1 MVYTTLGGRI
11 KRAVHCQIVLDI
23 ERVEVQIVSLCLRSD
38 ARPGANGHAP
48 RHGSI
53 HVAAQCQ
60 IHAPACLN
68 AAGLNGE
75 GLGFN
80 GQAPAAGEADGIAPD
95 AEIARR
101 IHIGSGG
108 HILQATGITNV
119 IAALKHDVQRPDITA
134 VEKDVIV
141 FEYAGQLLG
150 RDLCISVDRAV
161 SQRQRLCVSV
171 ILEAAGRIVSAAYRA
186 LCDVENGAAEG
197 NRAIRRPRTDA
208 IGRPHCGR
216 AYFGGN
222 GITAKFII
230 RWRGCSLV
238 LRGGVRVGVFGGHRR
253 IFVLRR
259 GIRIFALGGCV
270 RLLLTRLLLIRAAR
284 GGDRVFFRGRRAA
297 GFVRKLRSA
306 AVFGLRVLCAA
317 DGTVRVHDPFR
328 AGCFADARG
337 NIFSPFLVIRKRCCG
352 DQGQA
357 QSKRG
362 KQAKK
367 SSFHCDPST
376 IKEFGFSKGISPRQN
391 LLFRQSFK
399 ALFRLLDGLLDDAQS
414 HCVKVHPQDGR
425 RDCRPLLLWYVI
437 ELQ

>member
-11 KRAVHCQIVLDI
+11 KRAVHCQIVLNI

-38 ARPGANGHAP
+38 ARPGADGHAP

-60 IHAPACLN
+60 IHALACLN

-119 IAALKHDVQRPDITA
+119 ISALKHDVQRPDITA

-216 AYFGGN
+216 AFFGGN
-222 GITAKFII
+222 GVTAKFII
-230 RWRGCSLV
+230 RWRG
-238 LRGGVRVGVFGGHRR
+238 
-253 IFVLRR
+253 
-259 GIRIFALGGCV
+259 
-270 RLLLTRLLLIRAAR
+270 
-284 GGDRVFFRGRRAA
+284 
-297 GFVRKLRSA
+297 
-306 AVFGLRVLCAA
+306 
-317 DGTVRVHDPFR
+317 
-328 AGCFADARG
+328 
-337 NIFSPFLVIRKRCCG
+337 
-352 DQGQA
+352 
-357 QSKRG
+357 
-362 KQAKK
+362 
-367 SSFHCDPST
+367 
-376 IKEFGFSKGISPRQN
+376 
-391 LLFRQSFK
+391 
-399 ALFRLLDGLLDDAQS
+399 
-414 HCVKVHPQDGR
+414 
-425 RDCRPLLLWYVI
+425 
-437 ELQ
+437 

>member
-1 MVYTTLGGRI
+1 MVYASLGGRI
-11 KRAVHCQIVLDI
+11 KRAVHCQIVLNI

-38 ARPGANGHAP
+38 ARPGADGHAP

-60 IHAPACLN
+60 IHALACLN

-119 IAALKHDVQRPDITA
+119 ISALKHDVQRPDITA

-208 IGRPHCGR
+208 IGRPHCDR
-216 AYFGGN
+216 ACFGGN
-222 GITAKFII
+222 DITAKFII
-230 RWRGCSLV
+230 RWRG
-238 LRGGVRVGVFGGHRR
+238 
-253 IFVLRR
+253 
-259 GIRIFALGGCV
+259 
-270 RLLLTRLLLIRAAR
+270 
-284 GGDRVFFRGRRAA
+284 
-297 GFVRKLRSA
+297 
-306 AVFGLRVLCAA
+306 
-317 DGTVRVHDPFR
+317 
-328 AGCFADARG
+328 
-337 NIFSPFLVIRKRCCG
+337 
-352 DQGQA
+352 
-357 QSKRG
+357 
-362 KQAKK
+362 
-367 SSFHCDPST
+367 
-376 IKEFGFSKGISPRQN
+376 
-391 LLFRQSFK
+391 
-399 ALFRLLDGLLDDAQS
+399 
-414 HCVKVHPQDGR
+414 
-425 RDCRPLLLWYVI
+425 
-437 ELQ
+437 

>member
-23 ERVEVQIVSLCLRSD
+23 ERVEVQIVSLCLCGD
-38 ARPGANGHAP
+38 ARPGADGHAL

-161 SQRQRLCVSV
+161 SQRQRLRGGV

-208 IGRPHCGR
+208 IRRPHCGR

-230 RWRGCSLV
+230 RWCGCSLV
-238 LRGGVRVGVFGGHRR
+238 LRGGVRV
-253 IFVLRR
+253 FVP
-259 GIRIFALGGCV
+259 GGCV

-306 AVFGLRVLCAA
+306 AIFGLRVLCAA
-317 DGTVRVHDPFR
+317 DGTVRVHGLFR
-328 AGCFADARG
+328 AGCFADAWG
-337 NIFSPFLVIRKRCCG
+337 NIFSPSLVIRERCCG

-367 SSFHCDPST
+367 SSFHCDPSL
-376 IKEFGFSKGISPRQN
+376 IKEFWLLQGDIPLPKIYFSVRASKPFSACWTVFWMMP
-391 LLFRQSFK
+391 K
-399 ALFRLLDGLLDDAQS
+399 AI
-414 HCVKVHPQDGR
+414 V
-425 RDCRPLLLWYVI
+425 
-437 ELQ
+437 

>member
-11 KRAVHCQIVLDI
+11 KRAVHRQIVLDI
-23 ERVEVQIVSLCLRSD
+23 ERVEVQIVSLCLCGD
-38 ARPGANGHAP
+38 ARPGANGHAL

-60 IHAPACLN
+60 IHALACLN

-141 FEYAGQLLG
+141 SEYAGQLLG

-161 SQRQRLCVSV
+161 SQRQRLRDGI

-208 IGRPHCGR
+208 IGRPHCDR
-216 AYFGGN
+216 ACFGGN
-222 GITAKFII
+222 GVTAKFII
-230 RWRGCSLV
+230 RW
-238 LRGGVRVGVFGGHRR
+238 
-253 IFVLRR
+253 
-259 GIRIFALGGCV
+259 
-270 RLLLTRLLLIRAAR
+270 
-284 GGDRVFFRGRRAA
+284 
-297 GFVRKLRSA
+297 
-306 AVFGLRVLCAA
+306 
-317 DGTVRVHDPFR
+317 
-328 AGCFADARG
+328 
-337 NIFSPFLVIRKRCCG
+337 CG
-352 DQGQA
+352 
-357 QSKRG
+357 
-362 KQAKK
+362 
-367 SSFHCDPST
+367 
-376 IKEFGFSKGISPRQN
+376 
-391 LLFRQSFK
+391 
-399 ALFRLLDGLLDDAQS
+399 
-414 HCVKVHPQDGR
+414 
-425 RDCRPLLLWYVI
+425 
-437 ELQ
+437 

>member
-1 MVYTTLGGRI
+1 MVYTAIGGRI
-11 KRAVHCQIVLDI
+11 KRTVHRQIVLDI
-23 ERVEVQIVSLCLRSD
+23 ERVEVQIVSLCLRGD
-38 ARPGANGHAP
+38 ARPGADGHAP

-80 GQAPAAGEADGIAPD
+80 DQAPAAGEADGIAPD

-101 IHIGSGG
+101 IQIGSGG
-108 HILQATGITNV
+108 HILQAAGITDV
-119 IAALKHDVQRPDITA
+119 IAALEHDVQRADIPA

-197 NRAIRRPRTDA
+197 NRAIRRPRADA
-208 IGRPHCGR
+208 IGRPHCDR
-216 AYFGGN
+216 ACFGGH
-222 GITAKFII
+222 GVTAKFII
-230 RWRGCSLV
+230 RKRGCSLV
-238 LRGGVRVGVFGGHRR
+238 LCGGVRVCVF
-253 IFVLRR
+253 
-259 GIRIFALGGCV
+259 GGCV
-270 RLLLTRLLLIRAAR
+270 RLLLTGLLLIRAAR

-297 GFVRKLRSA
+297 GFVRELRGA
-306 AVFGLRVLCAA
+306 AVFGPRVLRAA
-317 DGTVRVHDPFR
+317 DGAVRVHDLFR

-337 NIFSPFLVIRKRCCG
+337 NIFSTFLVIRERCCG

-367 SSFHCDPST
+367 SSFHCDPSM
-376 IKEFGFSKGISPRQN
+376 IKEFGFSKRISPCLN
-391 LLFRQSFK
+391 LFFRQGLK

-414 HCVKVHPQDGR
+414 HCVQIHPQDGR
-425 RDCRPLLLWYVI
+425 RDRRPLLLWYVI

>member
-11 KRAVHCQIVLDI
+11 KHAVHCQIVLNI

-38 ARPGANGHAP
+38 ARPGADGHAP

-161 SQRQRLCVSV
+161 SQRQRLRGGV

-208 IGRPHCGR
+208 IRRPHCGR
-216 AYFGGN
+216 AFFGGN
-222 GITAKFII
+222 DITAKFII
-230 RWRGCSLV
+230 RWRG
-238 LRGGVRVGVFGGHRR
+238 
-253 IFVLRR
+253 
-259 GIRIFALGGCV
+259 
-270 RLLLTRLLLIRAAR
+270 
-284 GGDRVFFRGRRAA
+284 
-297 GFVRKLRSA
+297 
-306 AVFGLRVLCAA
+306 
-317 DGTVRVHDPFR
+317 
-328 AGCFADARG
+328 
-337 NIFSPFLVIRKRCCG
+337 
-352 DQGQA
+352 
-357 QSKRG
+357 
-362 KQAKK
+362 
-367 SSFHCDPST
+367 
-376 IKEFGFSKGISPRQN
+376 
-391 LLFRQSFK
+391 
-399 ALFRLLDGLLDDAQS
+399 
-414 HCVKVHPQDGR
+414 
-425 RDCRPLLLWYVI
+425 
-437 ELQ
+437 

>member
-23 ERVEVQIVSLCLRSD
+23 ERVEVQIVSLCLCGD

-60 IHAPACLN
+60 IHALACLN

-119 IAALKHDVQRPDITA
+119 ISALKHDVQRPDITA

-141 FEYAGQLLG
+141 IEYAGQLLG

-161 SQRQRLCVSV
+161 SQRQRLRGGV
-171 ILEAAGRIVSAAYRA
+171 ILEAAGCIVSAAYRA

-216 AYFGGN
+216 AFFGGN
-222 GITAKFII
+222 DITAKFII
-230 RWRGCSLV
+230 RWRG
-238 LRGGVRVGVFGGHRR
+238 
-253 IFVLRR
+253 
-259 GIRIFALGGCV
+259 
-270 RLLLTRLLLIRAAR
+270 
-284 GGDRVFFRGRRAA
+284 
-297 GFVRKLRSA
+297 
-306 AVFGLRVLCAA
+306 
-317 DGTVRVHDPFR
+317 
-328 AGCFADARG
+328 
-337 NIFSPFLVIRKRCCG
+337 
-352 DQGQA
+352 
-357 QSKRG
+357 
-362 KQAKK
+362 
-367 SSFHCDPST
+367 
-376 IKEFGFSKGISPRQN
+376 
-391 LLFRQSFK
+391 
-399 ALFRLLDGLLDDAQS
+399 
-414 HCVKVHPQDGR
+414 
-425 RDCRPLLLWYVI
+425 
-437 ELQ
+437 

>member
-11 KRAVHCQIVLDI
+11 KRAVHRQIVLDI

-38 ARPGANGHAP
+38 ARLGANGHAP

-119 IAALKHDVQRPDITA
+119 ISALKHDVQRPDITA

-197 NRAIRRPRTDA
+197 NRAIRRPCTDA

-216 AYFGGN
+216 ACFGGN
-222 GITAKFII
+222 DITAKFII
-230 RWRGCSLV
+230 RWRG
-238 LRGGVRVGVFGGHRR
+238 
-253 IFVLRR
+253 
-259 GIRIFALGGCV
+259 
-270 RLLLTRLLLIRAAR
+270 
-284 GGDRVFFRGRRAA
+284 
-297 GFVRKLRSA
+297 
-306 AVFGLRVLCAA
+306 
-317 DGTVRVHDPFR
+317 
-328 AGCFADARG
+328 
-337 NIFSPFLVIRKRCCG
+337 
-352 DQGQA
+352 
-357 QSKRG
+357 
-362 KQAKK
+362 
-367 SSFHCDPST
+367 
-376 IKEFGFSKGISPRQN
+376 
-391 LLFRQSFK
+391 
-399 ALFRLLDGLLDDAQS
+399 
-414 HCVKVHPQDGR
+414 
-425 RDCRPLLLWYVI
+425 
-437 ELQ
+437 